1 MAKGRGKRER
11 RDATGDDSDSLK
23 PLSNDLLPKGTISS
37 FSRGGYDDA
46 AKYTSFDRGSDTD
59 DVENVMD
66 MYTSS
71 SNGGGGSVCR
81 RKGGHARANKKDN
94 ADDPTTSD
102 YVQPSDDMNTGSSF
116 ADSSSPFLYDGMSPV
131 EMPYKPLSDQNSLA
145 ANATRYDR
153 IFYGDPHG
161 QSFDSCATN
170 DVKDDVIS
178 SDDDEED
185 DEEMKEHIRR
195 LDQEAASKE
204 REERECTEER
214 DEKERRRRN
223 RTTRDEDDVAL
234 SSGRRDARKEK
245 SSPQEVG
252 TMYALE
258 VGLYIATGI
267 LLIFMMEQFVQIG
280 VHIGKAG
287 AFN

>member
-1 MAKGRGKRER
+1 MVAFASLDEAFDGSHLTSTIENTKKPRKKAQQQDQPLHPTPPPYDGRRNHHNSDSRRQQQQKMAKGRGKRER

-116 ADSSSPFLYDGMSPV
+116 ADSSIFL
-131 EMPYKPLSDQNSLA
+131 
-145 ANATRYDR
+145 
-153 IFYGDPHG
+153 II
-161 QSFDSCATN
+161 SF
-170 DVKDDVIS
+170 
-178 SDDDEED
+178 
-185 DEEMKEHIRR
+185 
-195 LDQEAASKE
+195 
-204 REERECTEER
+204 
-214 DEKERRRRN
+214 
-223 RTTRDEDDVAL
+223 
-234 SSGRRDARKEK
+234 
-245 SSPQEVG
+245 P
-252 TMYALE
+252 
-258 VGLYIATGI
+258 
-267 LLIFMMEQFVQIG
+267 
-280 VHIGKAG
+280 
-287 AFN
+287 